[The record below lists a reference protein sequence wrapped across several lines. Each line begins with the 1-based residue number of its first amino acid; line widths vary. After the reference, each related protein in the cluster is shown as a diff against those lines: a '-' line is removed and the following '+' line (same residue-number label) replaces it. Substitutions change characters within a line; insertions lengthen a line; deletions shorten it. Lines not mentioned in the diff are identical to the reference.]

1 MKEQTHLKGQFLGE
15 TCSSVNN
22 GGQTSMLESV
32 ILAFYSAKHKGQRNV
47 GKVATLES
55 KKPFCGYF
63 GAGQGVR
70 EKRTAQ
76 PGAEKKQALLYY
88 VANSTTKKVV
98 MIKPHHL
105 LYWSSGLALG
115 LMVCAIFSCPK
126 WHVAM
131 PFMLGLSGF
140 LGVIGYRKKQE
151 GAQF

>member
-1 MKEQTHLKGQFLGE
+1 
-15 TCSSVNN
+15 
-22 GGQTSMLESV
+22 
-32 ILAFYSAKHKGQRNV
+32 LAP
-47 GKVATLES
+47 GKVFL
-55 KKPFCGYF
+55 
-63 GAGQGVR
+63 
-70 EKRTAQ
+70 EKRTTQ
-76 PGAEKKQALLYY
+76 PGAEKKPALLYHI
-88 VANSTTKKVV
+88 ANSTTKKVV